1 MPFKHWPTETCTHT
15 NQKKCIWFMTKISIK
30 TKKRHLK
37 LVNVKIHQEDL
48 NVVNIYM
55 CSK

>member
-1 MPFKHWPTETCTHT
+1 MPFKHWPKETCTHT
-15 NQKKCIWFMTKISIK
+15 NQKKCIWFMTKIAIK
-30 TKKRHLK
+30 AKKRHLK